1 MLWAEASE
9 LTGKERVMIKTIDA
23 MDTYPRSR
31 LAVLDTEMSYLDQG
45 AGDPIVFLH
54 GNPTSSYLWR
64 NVIPH
69 VSSLGRCLAPDL
81 IGMGRSGSA
90 RRRSYRFVD
99 HARYLDA
106 WFDGLRLDR
115 NVTLV
120 LHDWGSAL
128 GFHWARRHPDRV
140 HAIAYMEAIVQP
152 RRWQDLPTD
161 RVQFFKDLR
170 SDRGEHMVLDQNFFI
185 ETLLPRLILR
195 RLSEAKREA
204 YRRPFPDRESRLPM
218 LIWPR
223 ELPIEG
229 EPADVVAIV
238 EEYGR
243 WLAASVIPKLF
254 ICAEPGSMLIG
265 PGRDF
270 CRSWPNQQEVS
281 VKGLHFIQ
289 EDSPN
294 EIGTALAAFIRSIRM

>member
-1 MLWAEASE
+1 MTE
-9 LTGKERVMIKTIDA
+9 TIDPR
-23 MDTYPRSR
+23 DSYRRSR
-31 LAVLDTEMSYLDQG
+31 LPVLDAEMSYLDQG

-81 IGMGRSGSA
+81 IGMGRSSSA
-90 RRRSYRFVD
+90 PNRSYRFVD

-106 WFDGLRLDR
+106 WFDGLEIDR
-115 NVTLV
+115 KVTLV

-128 GFHWARRHPDRV
+128 GFHWARRNPDRV

-152 RRWQDLPTD
+152 RRWEDLPED
-161 RVQFFKDLR
+161 RVQFFKDMR
-170 SDRGEHMVLDQNFFI
+170 SARGEHMVLDENFFI
-185 ETLLPRLILR
+185 ETLLPRLVLR
-195 RLSEAKREA
+195 KLSEAEMEA
-204 YRRPFPDRESRLPM
+204 YRRPFPDRESRLPT
-218 LIWPR
+218 LVWPR
-223 ELPIEG
+223 ELPIGG
-229 EPADVVAIV
+229 EPPEVVAIV

-243 WLAASVIPKLF
+243 WLSGSVFPKLF
-254 ICAEPGSMLIG
+254 ISAEPGSLLIG

-270 CRSWPNQQEVS
+270 CRSWPNQKEVS
-281 VKGLHFIQ
+281 VRGLHFIQ

-294 EIGTALAAFIRSIRM
+294 EIGTALAAFVRGASEFET

>member
-1 MLWAEASE
+1 MHE
-9 LTGKERVMIKTIDA
+9 LINPTDIH
-23 MDTYPRSR
+23 PRSR
-31 LAVLDTEMSYLDQG
+31 MSVLDTEMSYVALG

-81 IGMGRSGSA
+81 VGMGRSGA
-90 RRRSYRFVD
+90 VPGGRYRFVD

-106 WFDGLRLDR
+106 WFDGLKLDR
-115 NVTLV
+115 KVTLV

-128 GFHWARRHPDRV
+128 GFHWAQRNPDRV
-140 HAIAYMEAIVQP
+140 RAIAYMEAIVKP
-152 RRWQDLPTD
+152 RRWKDLPQD
-161 RVQFFKDLR
+161 RVQIFKDMR
-170 SDRGEHMVLDQNFFI
+170 SDRGERMVLDENFFI

-195 RLSEAKREA
+195 RLGEAEMET
-204 YRRPFPDRESRLPM
+204 YRRPFPDRKSRLPA
-218 LIWPR
+218 LVWAR

-243 WLAASVIPKLF
+243 WLAGSTIPKLF
-254 ICAEPGSMLIG
+254 ISAEPGSLLIG
-265 PGRDF
+265 PGRDL
-270 CRSWPNQQEVS
+270 CRTWPNQTEIS

-289 EDSPN
+289 EDSAN
-294 EIGTALAAFIRSIRM
+294 EIGAALAAFVRSTSPA